1 MELKRKK
8 YLFPLLHVLAW
19 LILFSMPYLL
29 SQGQNQDSQVVTRT
43 LVHTWVPL
51 FFYAFIFYVNYFF
64 LIHKFL
70 FREKTLLFFLI
81 NVILIGSF
89 VWANHVLKGYLTE
102 LFVINHNPINKP
114 PRKIFWYLDF
124 FASLVPLAFSI
135 ALKTTERWLKNEA
148 EQKEAKNVKLQSEIQ
163 HLKYQLQPHFFF
175 NALNNIYSL
184 VDYQP
189 ETAKKTIHSLGK
201 LMRYLLYDT
210 ETEKVPL
217 EKEIDFMTQ
226 YIELMKLRFSD
237 KIKISYTFPK
247 SVPNIEIVPLLF
259 ITLVENAFK
268 HGVSAGK
275 SSDLS
280 FGLEVEGTN
289 LTFTASNPNTPKNTS
304 DKSGSG
310 IGLENLEKRLQ
321 LLYPDQHHFDYKVE
335 DGIFTAIL
343 TLEI

>member
-1 MELKRKK
+1 MELNRKK
-8 YLFPLLHVLAW
+8 YLFPVLHVLAW

-29 SQGQNQDSQVVTRT
+29 SQGQNQISQVVTRT
-43 LVHTWVPL
+43 LIHTWVPL
-51 FFYAFIFYVNYFF
+51 FFYAFIFYVNYLL
-64 LIHKFL
+64 LINKFL
-70 FREKTLLFFLI
+70 FEKKTIIFFLI
-81 NVILIGSF
+81 NLILIGTF
-89 VWANHVLKGYLTE
+89 VWANHELKGYLTQS
-102 LFVINHNPINKP
+102 FVITDNPENKP

-135 ALKTTERWLKNEA
+135 ALKTTERWLKTEA

-217 EKEIDFMTQ
+217 RKEIDFMTQ
-226 YIELMKLRFSD
+226 YIELMKLRYSD
-237 KIKISYTFPK
+237 KIKISHDFPNDL
-247 SVPNIEIVPLLF
+247 PNIEVVPLLF

-268 HGVSAGK
+268 HGVSASK

-280 FGLEVEGTN
+280 FGLKVDGTK
-289 LTFTASNPNTPKNTS
+289 LTFSASNPNTPKSTS

-321 LLYPDQHHFDYKVE
+321 LLYPNKHHFDYKVI